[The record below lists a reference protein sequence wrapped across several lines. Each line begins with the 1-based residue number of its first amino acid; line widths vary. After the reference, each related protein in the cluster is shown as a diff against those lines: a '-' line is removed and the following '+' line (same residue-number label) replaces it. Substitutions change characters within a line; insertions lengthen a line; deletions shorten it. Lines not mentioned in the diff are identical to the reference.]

1 MRQANVLDYLMLLRP
16 TLMGPVWIFLFLGY
30 LFGSGEGFLRFT
42 LRLPAKFWWTFF
54 SYSLLMGVV
63 YILNQITDRESDR
76 RNRKLFLIADGII
89 PLWAAFLYAGV
100 LTVISLG
107 IAWRLGPTLFLLY
120 LLSLLM
126 GALYSVRP
134 FLFKGRPFLDLLSN
148 ALGYGLVNFLVGYAT
163 AAPLGAEAF
172 KHALPY
178 VLAVGGVFLNTTIPD
193 IPGDQA
199 AGEITTGVKLGPRK
213 TAWLAFLFLLGA
225 LIASAWAWDSFCAL
239 GSALALPPF
248 GLAAL
253 KGGEFFIKLSYRLA
267 GAFFALIVGLRFPPF
282 FFLGLATLLLMRFYY
297 KTRFG
302 LDYPSLTGR

>member
-1 MRQANVLDYLMLLRP
+1 MLLRP

-30 LFGSGEGFLRFT
+30 LFGTRGSFLRPTFS
-42 LRLPAKFWWTFF
+42 LPARFWWTFL

-76 RNRKLFLIADGII
+76 ENRKLFLIADGII
-89 PLWAAFLYAGV
+89 PVSHALLYAGI
-100 LTVISLG
+100 LTLFG
-107 IAWRLGPTLFLLY
+107 LLTAWRLGRVFLTLY

-126 GALYSVRP
+126 GVLYSVRP

-148 ALGYGLVNFLVGYAT
+148 AMGYGLVNFLVGYAV
-163 AAPLGAEAF
+163 ASPLDADAF
-172 KHALPY
+172 RHALPY

-193 IPGDQA
+193 IPGDRL

-213 TAWLAFLFLLGA
+213 TAWLGFAFILGA
-225 LIASAWAWDSFCAL
+225 FVAAAWARDPLCGL

-253 KGGEFFIKLSYRLA
+253 KGGEFFVKFSYRLA
-267 GAFFALIVGLRFPPF
+267 GASFALLVGLRFPPF
-282 FFLGLATLLLMRFYY
+282 LLLGGLTLLLMRFYY
-297 KTRFG
+297 KNRFG
-302 LDYPSLTGR
+302 LNYPSLTGR